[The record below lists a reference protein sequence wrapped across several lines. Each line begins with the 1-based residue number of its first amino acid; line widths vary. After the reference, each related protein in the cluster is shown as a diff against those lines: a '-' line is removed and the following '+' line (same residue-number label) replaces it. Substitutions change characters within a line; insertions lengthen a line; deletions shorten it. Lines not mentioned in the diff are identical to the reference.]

1 MTTNRPNN
9 CGRRRNLYHMGKHMK
24 RVKTLT
30 VTALGCLA
38 GYAAA
43 YVAAHGAAPWDVIMI
58 YWAGV
63 AIKIF
68 VFDLWE

>member
-1 MTTNRPNN
+1 
-9 CGRRRNLYHMGKHMK
+9 MGKHMK